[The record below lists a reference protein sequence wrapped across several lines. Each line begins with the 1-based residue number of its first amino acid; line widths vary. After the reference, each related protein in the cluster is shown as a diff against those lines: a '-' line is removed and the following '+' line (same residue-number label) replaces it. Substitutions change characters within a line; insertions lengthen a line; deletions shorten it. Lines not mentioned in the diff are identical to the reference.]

1 MAMYGPFNFP
11 KYTQPIS
18 PILWLCILEE
28 DVELKK
34 PFQITLPHFLTGLT
48 EERLFYHEAGFAKA
62 SHNNFTFQNSGQMY
76 YSFLP
81 CHIKPQFTSSG
92 CRDYGIVSLNHCCFY
107 CILAK
112 QTQELAMDAG
122 YCLVRI
128 EASLTPYRNE
138 IIFSTIYFLDTCLKV
153 SETHRQ
159 GTTALI

>member
-1 MAMYGPFNFP
+1 MTIFMHIAIIIDKLNVHPVLYC
-11 KYTQPIS
+11 K
-18 PILWLCILEE
+18 
-28 DVELKK
+28 
-34 PFQITLPHFLTGLT
+34 
-48 EERLFYHEAGFAKA
+48 AGFAKA
-62 SHNNFTFQNSGQMY
+62 SHNNFTFQNSGQMC

-128 EASLTPYRNE
+128 EASLAPYRNE
-138 IIFSTIYFLDTCLKV
+138 IIFLLSTSL
-153 SETHRQ
+153 SH
-159 GTTALI
+159 A